1 MNAIATLVDTVIA
14 EFATSIC
21 GNACLDSYVRM
32 SVGCTMGFTWLLICV
47 SLGDGADAGV
57 RMDFA

>member
-1 MNAIATLVDTVIA
+1 MIAISTLVNTVIA
-14 EFATSIC
+14 ETAMSMC
-21 GNACLDSYVRM
+21 GNAWMNFHVRM
-32 SVGCTMGFTWLLICV
+32 SVGCVMGFTWLLICV